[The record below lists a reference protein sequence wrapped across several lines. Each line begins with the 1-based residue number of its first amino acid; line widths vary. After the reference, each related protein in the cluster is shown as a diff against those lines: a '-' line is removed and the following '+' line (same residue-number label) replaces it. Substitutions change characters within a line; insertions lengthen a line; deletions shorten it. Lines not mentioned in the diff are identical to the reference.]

1 MFIIHLSSTKIE
13 SKYALNHKN
22 FKKLRRN
29 KLKSGNKNIKKL
41 SLKTNEKS
49 LMYFTAKGLIK
60 QNYIV

>member
-41 SLKTNEKS
+41 SLRTNEKS
-49 LMYFTAKGLIK
+49 LMY
-60 QNYIV
+60 YYC